1 MPVSFQELFNHSW
14 GIVLAVLFF
23 GGSIFVHE
31 LGHFLAARWRGL
43 RIERFSIGMGPRVV
57 GWTGKDGVDYRISL
71 LPIGGYVALPQMAD
85 MSAVEGATEEGAER
99 LPPISYADKMW
110 VAVAGAVFNLLFA
123 LALSAFLWFAGV
135 PAQEGSETT
144 VVGHVETAISAGGPL
159 ADIGAARTAPG
170 PAHLAGV
177 RAGDRVVAV
186 DDVPVRNWNHLVE
199 RVLLGNIRDDLGRPV
214 CNLRVER
221 DGKLI
226 DLTLRPELVP
236 TNTRTTDRIRA
247 IGILPRTSV
256 TLGAPLPGSPAEK
269 AGLREGDQVLA
280 VDGNKVHGGESFRQ
294 FLRVEAPGP
303 RVLRVLRPGEG
314 EKDIP
319 VTPVPV
325 LRTNPVVAITHGA
338 GGEHRVV
345 LIPVP
350 VEGSPGKFRLTVH
363 SSTGDPEV
371 TDALALGAVLDKANS
386 RELVAIRSID
396 DLVKAAPAENSD
408 FQVFWSRGGAQGN
421 VVLRQASVR
430 VIQPNPVPSIGADLR
445 SRTVTVIRTPA
456 EQFTTAVTSTLS
468 TLHRLFDRDSHIQL
482 NQLMGAIGIAKMYV
496 NLSDDIRLVIW
507 FSVVININLAIL
519 NLLPIPVLDGGHM
532 LQATVERIRRKP
544 LPAKAMVWVQYLFVG
559 LLMSLMAYVLLN
571 DVRRCSG
578 DGEAQLR
585 AELLQRHVI
594 RPMEFK

>member
-1 MPVSFQELFNHSW
+1 MPISFQELFNHTW

-43 RIERFSIGMGPRVV
+43 KVERFSIGMGPRVF
-57 GWTGKDGVDYRISL
+57 GWTGKDGVDYRVSL

-85 MSAVEGATEEGAER
+85 MSAVEGPTEDGAER

-110 VAVAGAVFNLLFA
+110 VAIAGAFFNILFA
-123 LALSAFLWFAGV
+123 LALSFILWFAGV

-144 VVGHVETAISAGGPL
+144 VVGHVEANISAGGPL
-159 ADIGAARTAPG
+159 ADIGAARIVPG
-170 PAHLAGV
+170 PAHLSGV
-177 RAGDRVVAV
+177 LPGDRIVSV
-186 DDVPVRNWNHLVE
+186 DDVEVRNWSHLIE
-199 RVLLGNIRDDLGRPV
+199 RVLLGNRRDEQGQPL
-214 CNLRVER
+214 CYLRLER
-221 DGKLI
+221 DGGLI
-226 DLTLRPELVP
+226 DLVLRPELVP
-236 TNTRTTDRIRA
+236 TNTRTTDRIRT

-256 TLGAPLPGSPAEK
+256 ILGTPIPGSPAEK
-269 AGLREGDQVLA
+269 AGLREGDQVLS
-280 VDGNKVHGGESFRQ
+280 VDGKAVLGAESFRQ
-294 FLRVEAPGP
+294 HLRSEAPGP
-303 RVLRVLRPGEG
+303 RILRVRRSDQSEVSLE
-314 EKDIP
+314 
-319 VTPVPV
+319 VTPIPV

-350 VEGSPGKFRLTVH
+350 VDGSPGKFRLTVH
-363 SSTGDPEV
+363 SSTGEPEV
-371 TDALALGAVLDKANS
+371 TQALSLGAVLDRANS
-386 RELVAIRSID
+386 KDLVAIRSID
-396 DLVKAAPAENSD
+396 DLVKAAPPEATD
-408 FQVFWSRGGAQGN
+408 FQVFWSRGGAEGN
-421 VVLRQASVR
+421 VILRAATVR

-445 SRTVTVIRTPA
+445 APTVTVHRTPA
-456 EQFTTAVTSTLS
+456 EQFSIAVTSTLS
-468 TLHRLFDRDSHIQL
+468 TLQRLVDRDSHIQL

-544 LPAKAMVWVQYLFVG
+544 LPPKIMIWVQYLFVG

-578 DGEAQLR
+578 DGDAQLR
-585 AELLQRHVI
+585 GELLEKHVI
-594 RPMEFK
+594 RQIEFK

>member
-43 RIERFSIGMGPRVV
+43 KVERFSIGMGPRVV

-85 MSAVEGATEEGAER
+85 MSAVEGSSDEPSDR

-110 VAVAGAVFNLLFA
+110 VAVAGAVFNLIFA
-123 LALSAFLWFAGV
+123 LGLAVILWFAGV

-159 ADIGAARTAPG
+159 ADIGAARTVPG
-170 PAHLAGV
+170 PAHVAGI

-186 DDVPVRNWNHLVE
+186 DDVPVRNWNHLTE
-199 RVLLGNIRDDLGRPV
+199 RVLLGNRRDDLGRPLS
-214 CNLRVER
+214 NLRIER
-221 DGKLI
+221 EGELI

-236 TNTRTTDRIRA
+236 TNSRTTDRIRA

-256 TLGAPLPGSPAEK
+256 TLGTPYPNSPAAQ
-269 AGLREGDQVLA
+269 AGIREGDQVLA
-280 VDGNKVHGGESFRQ
+280 VDGKTVFGAESFRQ
-294 FLRVEAPGP
+294 HLRADAPGA
-303 RVLRVLRPGEG
+303 RILRVLRPGEG
-314 EKDIP
+314 ERDLA
-319 VTPVPV
+319 VTPLPV
-325 LRTNPVVAITHGA
+325 LRTNPVVAITHGP

-350 VEGSPGKFRLTVH
+350 VEGAPGKFRLTVH

-371 TDALALGAVLDKANS
+371 TEALSLGAVLDKANS
-386 RELVAIRSID
+386 RELVAIRSAD
-396 DLVKAAPAENSD
+396 DLLKAAPAEGRD
-408 FQVFWSRGGAQGN
+408 FQVFWTRGAAQGN
-421 VVLRQASVR
+421 VVLRDASVR
-430 VIQPNPVPSIGADLR
+430 VIQPTPVPTIGADIR
-445 SRTVTVIRTPA
+445 SRSVTVVRTPA
-456 EQFTTAVTSTLS
+456 EQFAIAVTSTLS

-532 LQATVERIRRKP
+532 LQATVERVRRKP
-544 LPAKAMVWVQYLFVG
+544 LPAKAMIWVQYVFVA

-578 DGEAQLR
+578 DGDAQLR
-585 AELLQRHVI
+585 ADLLQKHVI